1 MMNTSKKSRH
11 VDADPKLRSII
22 AAIVRAVD
30 PDKLILFG
38 SRARGADNTQS
49 DYDILVLKRGVTNER
64 IISRAAYRSLLDEGA
79 DAAVDIVVF
88 DEEKFEAAKGRRGTI
103 LSEIAMTGMAVYE
116 RA

>member
-1 MMNTSKKSRH
+1 MNTSKKSRH

-38 SRARGADNTQS
+38 SRARGANDTQS

-64 IISRAAYRSLLDEGA
+64 IVSRAAYRSLLDEDA
-79 DAAVDIVVF
+79 DVAVDIVVS
-88 DEEKFEAAKGRRGTI
+88 DEAKFEAAKGRSGTI